1 MSVKND
7 VWERDNH
14 CCIFCG
20 CSYGAMPNA
29 HYISRANGG
38 LGIAQ
43 NVVTACTSLT
53 EDNCHYLFD
62 NGPKE
67 VRERMREQ
75 AKMYLKSKYPDWDE
89 TKLIYKK

>member
-1 MSVKND
+1 MSVKKE

-20 CSYGAMPNA
+20 NSYGAMPNA

-43 NVVTACTSLT
+43 NIVTACASLT
-53 EDNCHYLFD
+53 KSNCHYLLD

-67 VRERMREQ
+67 DREIMREQ

-89 TKLIYKK
+89 SKLTYRK